1 VRTTPA
7 IIAKTAAVAALGL
20 GILAAQSVNANADTT
35 HAGTAVQ
42 QVTVTGAAGR
52 TLATAD
58 TARAS
63 VLAPAVESSIVCGG
77 TKYGSGWFTLS
88 YGGYVGQGCGAGT
101 DHVETPTNS
110 YSIYDFGTSNAAPLA
125 YQAWIPVN
133 AAADALMDF
142 TLYACGIEVSDTTVD
157 EAPNGQWVDLF
168 DPLNKKDITEVSYW
182 EIASGCDV
190 QIKAWTG
197 QATSGLYMGLDAIR
211 TVS

>member
-1 VRTTPA
+1 VRTTRA

-20 GILAAQSVNANADTT
+20 GILAAQSVNADADTT

-42 QVTVTGAAGR
+42 QVTVTGVAGR

-58 TARAS
+58 TARGSA
-63 VLAPAVESSIVCGG
+63 LAPAVESSIVCGG
-77 TKYGSGWFTLS
+77 SKYGSGWFTLS

-101 DHVETPTNS
+101 DHVVTPTKS
-110 YSIYDFGTSNAAPLA
+110 YSIYDFGTSDAASLG
-125 YQAWIPVN
+125 YQAWIPVD
-133 AAADALMDF
+133 ADADATMDF
-142 TLYACGIEVSDTTVD
+142 SLYACGIEIADTTVN
-157 EAPNGQWVDLF
+157 EAPISGWVDLF
-168 DPLNKKDITEVSYW
+168 DPNDKNDITALWYW
-182 EIASGCDV
+182 SIASGCDV